1 MTARLIDVY
10 AYRMNESGGFE
21 FLILK
26 RSPKKQYAGQWRMVG
41 GKIKEEEQAWE
52 AGLRELREETSADP
66 VNFWTLLSLN
76 HFYDPQTDDI
86 ELIPAFAA
94 ELSSQKEIVLN
105 EEHTEYKWIESKEAQ
120 QFIAWPEQYRLISL
134 AHSILTAHNILE
146 DWKISF

>member
-10 AYRMNESGGFE
+10 PYRINESGGCE

-26 RSPKKQYAGQWRMVG
+26 RSPNKLYAGQWRMVG
-41 GKIKEEEQAWE
+41 GKVKEGERAWE

-66 VNFWTLLSLN
+66 VNFWSLPSLN
-76 HFYDPQTDDI
+76 HFYDPNTDDI

-94 ELSSQKEIVLN
+94 ELSSQQEIVLN
-105 EEHTEYKWIESKEAQ
+105 VEHTEYKWIESKESERL
-120 QFIAWPEQYRLISL
+120 IVWPEQCRLISL
-134 AHSILTAHNILE
+134 AQSILTADNILE